1 MAFKLS
7 VEDLCLD
14 SQGMESEDAN
24 EYDDLDDISG
34 KLLEDCA
41 DLKQLA
47 SQFCSLSQ
55 ISSET
60 LANQA
65 RQIEQ
70 EFRIITKITNTNK
83 HSEKL
88 VEFTEEVGSQNRY
101 SEVYPFAFNNVRLTS
116 GEYINAS
123 YVTDTRDILLKKYI
137 ATQAPLK
144 KGYSQFWRM
153 VWESGSHFI
162 VCLTGFSEK
171 GTPKASKYW
180 PEHAQELVI
189 GDFHITLLQETD
201 LFVSTRYSLELKREG
216 KDETRKIELVHW
228 HAWPDRGV
236 PPDSANQALVE
247 LCMEVN
253 SHFIIKK
260 KPVIV
265 HCSAGIGRTSTF
277 IAIAEGISLLG
288 EHKDLCAEISVF
300 EVVRRLREQRWG
312 AVQTIDQY
320 KFIYQSLS
328 LYKQSFVLESSLKVQ
343 VSH

>member
-14 SQGMESEDAN
+14 SQGMESEEAN

-34 KLLEDCA
+34 KLLEDCP
-41 DLKQLA
+41 DLKQLT
-47 SQFCSLSQ
+47 SQFFKLSAV
-55 ISSET
+55 SSEL
-60 LANQA
+60 LASQA

-70 EFRIITKITNTNK
+70 EFRIIGKITNTNK
-83 HSEKL
+83 HGDKL

-144 KGYSQFWRM
+144 KGFCQFWRM
-153 VWESGSHFI
+153 IWESGSSFI

-180 PEHAQELVI
+180 PEQAQELAI
-189 GDFHITLLQETD
+189 GDFTISLVHEID
-201 LFVSTRYSLELKREG
+201 LFVSTRYSLEIRKEG
-216 KDETRKIELVHW
+216 QELARKIELVHW

-247 LCMEVN
+247 LCIEVN
-253 SHFIIKK
+253 SHFSIKK
-260 KPVIV
+260 KPVTV

-277 IAIAEGISLLG
+277 IAIAEGLALLSKHG
-288 EHKDLCAEISVF
+288 EYCAEISVF
-300 EVVRRLREQRWG
+300 EVVRKLREQRWG

-320 KFIYQSLS
+320 KFIYQSLG
-328 LYKQSFVLESSLKVQ
+328 LYKQGFLAGSPLKVQ
-343 VSH
+343 LSN